1 MINENKSGWR
11 GRRLPHLVRKVLE
24 SIFKPRRRV
33 FLGSLK
39 ELVRQGGNE
48 RLKEVHGAEYLL
60 GFGCVL
66 GRVVDA
72 LVGRA
77 EAMTMGGKTES
88 NQI

>member
-1 MINENKSGWR
+1 M
-11 GRRLPHLVRKVLE
+11 
-24 SIFKPRRRV
+24 

-39 ELVRQGGNE
+39 ELVRQGGDE

-72 LVGRA
+72 LVGSA
-77 EAMTMGGKTES
+77 EASATGRKKKTES